1 MKRISV
7 LMGIYNCADTLPRAL
22 DSLLEQTNKEWKCI
36 MCDDGSS
43 DNTYEVAKNYVDNFP
58 DLFVLIKNDT
68 NKGLNI
74 TLNRCL
80 ELADTEY
87 IARMDGDDICAP
99 TRFEKEISFLDNNQE
114 YAFVSSWMDMFD
126 ENGLFRTIEYSETPS
141 KESFVKGSQ
150 FCHAGCMIR
159 TSAIK
164 AVCGYTEDDKYIR
177 VEDFDLW
184 VKLYSNGFFGYNI
197 QESLY
202 SMLDD
207 RNAFQ
212 RRNIKTR
219 INESRVIRKA
229 CRELELNPVLYLYSL
244 IPVIKYFVPKFIYRY
259 YHKK

>member
-7 LMGIYNCADTLPRAL
+7 LMGIYNCASTLPRAL
-22 DSLLEQTNKEWKCI
+22 DSLLDQTNKEWKCI
-36 MCDDGSS
+36 MCDDGSC
-43 DNTYEVAKNYVDNFP
+43 DNTYDVAQTYVKKYPN
-58 DLFVLIKNDT
+58 LFVLIKNDT

-87 IARMDGDDICAP
+87 VARMDGDDICDR
-99 TRFEKEISFLDNNQE
+99 TRFEKEIVFLDNNQK

-126 ENGLFRTIEYSETPS
+126 ENGVFRTIKYSETPS
-141 KESFVKGSQ
+141 KESFIRGSQ

-164 AVCGYTEDDKYIR
+164 SVNGYTEDDKYIR
-177 VEDFDLW
+177 VEDYNLW
-184 VKLYSNGFFGYNI
+184 VKLYSNGHFGYNI
-197 QESLY
+197 QEALY

-212 RRNIKTR
+212 RRNFKTR
-219 INESRVIRKA
+219 VNESRVIRDV
-229 CRELELNPVLYLYSL
+229 CRKFKLSPVYYLYSF
-244 IPVIKYFVPKFIYRY
+244 IPVIKFFVPQFIYKY
-259 YHKK
+259 YHSK

>member
-7 LMGIYNCADTLPRAL
+7 LMGIYNCASTLPRAL
-22 DSLLEQTNKEWKCI
+22 DSLLDQTNKDWKCI
-36 MCDDGSS
+36 MCDDGSC
-43 DNTYEVAKNYVDNFP
+43 DNTFDVAQAYVEKYP
-58 DLFVLIKNDT
+58 GLFVLIRNDT

-87 IARMDGDDICAP
+87 VARMDGDDICDR
-99 TRFEKEISFLDNNQE
+99 TRFEKEIVFLDNNQK

-126 ENGLFRTIEYSETPS
+126 ENGVFRTITYSENPS
-141 KESFVKGSQ
+141 KESFVRGSQ

-159 TSAIK
+159 TSAIRS
-164 AVCGYTEDDKYIR
+164 VNGYTEDDKYIR
-177 VEDFDLW
+177 VEDFNLW
-184 VKLYSNGFFGYNI
+184 VKLYSNGYFGYNI

-212 RRNIKTR
+212 RRNFKTR
-219 INESRVIRKA
+219 VNESRVIRDV
-229 CRELELNPVLYLYSL
+229 CRKFKLSPVYYLHSF
-244 IPVIKYFVPKFIYRY
+244 IPVIKFFVPQFIYKY
-259 YHKK
+259 YHSK